1 MPLVPSRYQPPLPI
15 DRIIVGGP
23 PGSDAVAMDVVF
35 VGGGPAG
42 FAGAIE
48 LARLVKRD
56 NASGGSLGDVQ
67 IAVLE
72 KARSLGEHN
81 LSGAIVN
88 PCAMRELFPDVAETE
103 FPFRG
108 LVHDE
113 RVYLLTSGRAIR
125 IPTPP
130 TMANRGSYIASLSEI
145 VRWLGQQA
153 ESLGVNVFTGFPV
166 DTLLTEGGRVIGVRT
181 TASGLMRDLSHGSA
195 YEPPE
200 EIAARVTVLSEGTR
214 GMLSEAY
221 CEWQGITSENPQI
234 FALGV
239 KEIWE
244 TKQTLATVIHTLGWP
259 LPKNTFGGSFIYPL
273 APNLIAMGLVVG
285 MDYPDASLDVHVMLQ
300 RLKLHSLVRP
310 LLEGGRML
318 EWGAKT
324 IPEGGYYA
332 LRKRRSGDGVVII
345 GDAAGYV
352 EVASLKGIHYAMQS
366 GMFAARAIFDALK
379 SSDTSAASLGAY
391 DRSVDTSYIVSDLRK
406 RRNMRLA
413 FQDTNL
419 YAGGIKAAMIALT
432 DGIVFGRKI
441 DSSADADVPRVEGL
455 AVLSPFTPDGTL
467 TFNKLEANFRSGN
480 ATRDDIPSHLIV
492 GADIPSAVAD
502 LYSHMCPAGVYER
515 HGGKLTVNP
524 SNCIDCKAT
533 DVIGP
538 RWTPREGTS
547 GPHYRLM

>member
-1 MPLVPSRYQPPLPI
+1 MPLVPSRYQPAIPI
-15 DRIIVGGP
+15 ERIIARSSP
-23 PGSDAVAMDVVF
+23 DRDAVTMDVVF

-48 LARLVKRD
+48 LANLVKRD
-56 NASGGSLGDVQ
+56 NERGGSLGDVQ

-72 KARSLGEHN
+72 KARGLGEHN

-88 PCAMRELFPDVAETE
+88 PCAMRELFPEVPETE

-108 LVHDE
+108 LVRGE
-113 RVYLLTSGRAIR
+113 RVYLLTRGRAIR

-130 TMANRGSYIASLSEI
+130 TMANRGYYVASLSEI

-153 ESLGVNVFTGFPV
+153 ESLGVTVFTGFPV
-166 DTLLTEGGRVIGVRT
+166 DTLLVEGKRVIGVRT
-181 TASGLMRDLSHGSA
+181 TASGLMRDSSHGGA
-195 YEPPE
+195 YEPPGE
-200 EIAARVTVLSEGTR
+200 LAARVTVLSEGTR

-244 TKQTLATVIHTLGWP
+244 TKHTLATVIHTLGWP
-259 LPKNTFGGSFIYPL
+259 LPRDTFGGSFIYPL
-273 APNLIAMGLVVG
+273 APNLIAIGLVVG

-300 RLKLHSLVRP
+300 RLKLHPFVRL
-310 LLEGGRML
+310 LLEGGRMI

-332 LRKRRSGDGVVII
+332 LRKRRSGDGIVII

-366 GMFAARAIFDALK
+366 GMYAARAIFDALK
-379 SSDTSAASLGAY
+379 SGDTSATSLGAY
-391 DRSVDTSYIVSDLRK
+391 DLVVDASYIASDLRK

-413 FQDTNL
+413 FQGSRL
-419 YAGGIKAAMIALT
+419 YVGGIKASLMMLT
-432 DGIVFGRKI
+432 KGAFLGRKI
-441 DSSADADVPRVEGL
+441 DSRSDADTPR
-455 AVLSPFTPDGTL
+455 AVAPIEPMPFTPDGTL
-467 TFNKLEANFRSGN
+467 TFSKLDANYKSGN

-492 GADIPSAVAD
+492 GTDIPSAVAN

-515 HGGKLTVNP
+515 HGDKLIVNP

-538 RWTPREGTS
+538 RWTPREGAS
-547 GPHYRLM
+547 GPHYRFM